1 MLAATVGRLTD
12 MDKLAK
18 PMAAETSVV
27 PSDVAAFRQRLRGEL
42 VLPHDPGYGEARKVW
57 NGMVEKYPA
66 MVIFCAG
73 SDDVI
78 EAVNFARSR
87 DLLVS
92 VRGGGHNVA
101 GCSVCDGGL
110 VIDTSRMKRIAVDRE
125 RRIARAEAG
134 LTLGEFDAATQA
146 FGLATTMGV
155 NSDTGIAG
163 LTLGGGFGRLGR
175 KYGLACDN
183 LVAADIV
190 TADGRLL
197 RASATE
203 NADLFW
209 GIRGGGGNF
218 GIVTAFDYRLHPVG
232 PTVLG
237 GAVIFDYEQARDTL
251 RFYYEFSS
259 NGPDDLSADAAL
271 ATLPS
276 GERVLSISVCYS
288 GPLDAGE
295 RVLKPLRTYGAPIED
310 RIGQIAYVQAQSA
323 GDSVFPRGQR
333 YYWKAQFLK
342 EITDAAIDTLLGA
355 YATAPSVMSL
365 AVLQQVGGA
374 IARVPS
380 TSTAYGN
387 RDAAYD
393 CFPISIW
400 QHPAHD
406 EANIRW
412 ARDFWAAMRP
422 FSTGGVYVNNLGDEG
437 EDRVRAAYG
446 ENYLRL
452 VALKKKY
459 DPRNIFRLNQNIKPI
474 P

>member
-1 MLAATVGRLTD
+1 
-12 MDKLAK
+12 
-18 PMAAETSVV
+18 
-27 PSDVAAFRQRLRGEL
+27 
-42 VLPHDPGYGEARKVW
+42 
-57 NGMVEKYPA
+57 
-66 MVIFCAG
+66 
-73 SDDVI
+73 
-78 EAVNFARSR
+78 
-87 DLLVS
+87 
-92 VRGGGHNVA
+92 
-101 GCSVCDGGL
+101 
-110 VIDTSRMKRIAVDRE
+110 
-125 RRIARAEAG
+125 
-134 LTLGEFDAATQA
+134 
-146 FGLATTMGV
+146 
-155 NSDTGIAG
+155 
-163 LTLGGGFGRLGR
+163 
-175 KYGLACDN
+175 
-183 LVAADIV
+183 
-190 TADGRLL
+190 
-197 RASATE
+197 
-203 NADLFW
+203 
-209 GIRGGGGNF
+209 
-218 GIVTAFDYRLHPVG
+218 
-232 PTVLG
+232 LG
-237 GAVIFDYEQARDTL
+237 GAVVFDFKNARDVL

-276 GERVLSISVCYS
+276 GERIFSISVCYS

-310 RIGQIAYVQAQSA
+310 RIGPIAYVQVQSA

-342 EITDAAIDTLLGA
+342 EITDAAIDTLLAA

-400 QHPAHD
+400 QDPAHD

-474 P
+474 S